1 MKMKFIIFIIM
12 FFVSSVGWAHQWKC
26 VSVDIYKRTY
36 NVIADKWEYEKNLDI
51 NVLETYFD
59 AKDEKFFVSI
69 QATGIKYLS
78 YNQDY
83 DFYYIDKN
91 HSLVKIDKDPCDV
104 ESVGYI
110 VRDGNP
116 MDLSFEL
123 PQHVKINN
131 TLLEIEVR
139 NKLSGDIYII
149 RIFYKRI

>member
-1 MKMKFIIFIIM
+1 MKFIIFIIM

-139 NKLSGDIYII
+139 NEQSGDIYII